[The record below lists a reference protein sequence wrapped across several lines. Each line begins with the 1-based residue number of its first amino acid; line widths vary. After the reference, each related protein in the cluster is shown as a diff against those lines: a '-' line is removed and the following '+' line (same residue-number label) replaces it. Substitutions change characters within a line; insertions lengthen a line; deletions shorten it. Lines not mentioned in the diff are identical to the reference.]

1 MYPIE
6 IITNVWLSD
15 LSSLKKNKNFI
26 KDKNIKLIVNCS
38 LDVPY
43 LKYMNENCKIIRI
56 KIDDNF
62 ETDINR
68 LIKINELIYSS
79 YLNNDHGVLFYCY
92 TGCQLSVSII
102 GTLILQKT
110 KIDMN
115 DLLKSIES
123 KNKNIIISFNLKQFL
138 EKYLFIKK

>member
-6 IITNVWLSD
+6 IITNVWLSN
-15 LSSLKKNKNFI
+15 LSSLKQNKSFI
-26 KDKNIKLIVNCS
+26 KEKNIKLIVNCS

-43 LKYMNENCKIIRI
+43 LKYMSENCKTLRI

-62 ETDINR
+62 DTDINR

-79 YLNNDHGVLFYCY
+79 YLNNDYGVLFYCY

-102 GTLILQKT
+102 ATLILQKT

-115 DLLKSIES
+115 DLLKSLES
-123 KNKNIIISFNLKQFL
+123 KNKHIIISSNFKEFL